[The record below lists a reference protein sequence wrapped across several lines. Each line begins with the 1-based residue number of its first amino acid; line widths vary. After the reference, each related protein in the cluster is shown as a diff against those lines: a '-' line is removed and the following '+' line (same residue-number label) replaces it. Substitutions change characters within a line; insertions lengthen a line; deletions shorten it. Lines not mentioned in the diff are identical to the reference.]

1 MTDEEIN
8 NLLTVQKTVLNPRAR
23 GKTEKGVRKI
33 NYDLLSDAGRFS
45 LYIRQN
51 VRIEFNF
58 SCGLLYFG
66 RAGVEK
72 LTLARYNG
80 SDHPHAN
87 AIEASGRLLHGC
99 HIHKA
104 TARYIAAGRKPE
116 GYAVVTD
123 RYTDLRGAII
133 AIMDDCSI
141 TGLPSSLT
149 ENETTH
155 AQAQLDLFDDYD
167 N

>member
-1 MTDEEIN
+1 MTDEEIDR
-8 NLLTVQKTVLNPRAR
+8 LLTLPKTVLNPRAR
-23 GKTEKGVRKI
+23 GKIERGARKI
-33 NYDLLSDAGRFS
+33 NYDLSSDAGRFS

-51 VRIEFNF
+51 VRISFNF

-66 RAGVEK
+66 QAGAEK
-72 LTLARYNG
+72 ITLARYNG

-87 AIEASGRLLHGC
+87 AIEESGRTIHGC

-104 TARYIAAGRKPE
+104 TARYIAAGMKPE
-116 GYAVVTD
+116 SYAELTS
-123 RYTDLRGAII
+123 RYTDLRGAIV
-133 AIMDDCSI
+133 ALVDDCRI

-149 ENETTH
+149 ETDTSH
-155 AQAQLDLFDDYD
+155 AQAQLELFDDSD